1 MLPNLKRIFP
11 HAGLAAL
18 LLAVFALPAQAQNAV
33 RGPVSG
39 AALPAVSDK
48 AAPDAATPGDTGA
61 AASKTG
67 EAQPKFPNKDTAKNR
82 KDYDM
87 GTDTGSIQLGTDEA
101 TGDTMMRHNPPK
113 KVQEPYPYDKMP
125 IEVRPII
132 VR

>member
-1 MLPNLKRIFP
+1 VRGRCP
-11 HAGLAAL
+11 AL
-18 LLAVFALPAQAQNAV
+18 LFRPCPTRPRPIWPHPATRA
-33 RGPVSG
+33 RGKQ
-39 AALPAVSDK
+39 D
-48 AAPDAATPGDTGA
+48 
-61 AASKTG
+61 G

-113 KVQEPYPYDKMP
+113 KVQEPYPYEKMP

>member
-1 MLPNLKRIFP
+1 MLPNLKKIFP
-11 HAGLAAL
+11 HAGLATL
-18 LLAVFALPAQAQNAV
+18 LLAVLALPVQAQNAV

-39 AALPAVSDK
+39 AAVPAVSDK
-48 AAPDAATPGDTGA
+48 AAPDVAAPDKTAAAAT
-61 AASKTG
+61 KTG

-87 GTDTGSIQLGTDEA
+87 GTDTGGIQLGSDEA
-101 TGDTMMRHNPPK
+101 TGDTVMRHNPPK
-113 KVQEPYPYDKMP
+113 KVQEPYPYEKMP

>member
-1 MLPNLKRIFP
+1 MLLNFRRIFR
-11 HAGLAAL
+11 HAGSAAL
-18 LLAVFALPAQAQNAV
+18 LLAACALSAQAQTAV

-39 AALPAVSDK
+39 AAIPAVTDK
-48 AAPDAATPGDTGA
+48 AAPDAATTDKTGA
-61 AASKTG
+61 AANKTA

-87 GTDTGSIQLGTDEA
+87 GTGTGGIELGNDEA
-101 TGDTMMRHNPPK
+101 TGDTVMRHNPPK
-113 KVQEPYPYDKMP
+113 KVQEPYPYEKMP